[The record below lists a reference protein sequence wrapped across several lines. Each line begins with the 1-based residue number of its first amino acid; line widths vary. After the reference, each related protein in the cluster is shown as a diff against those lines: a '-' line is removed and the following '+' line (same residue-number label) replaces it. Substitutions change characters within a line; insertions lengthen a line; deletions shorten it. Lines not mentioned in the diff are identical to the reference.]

1 MLSRQQQYF
10 RKKLIVVDGKYV
22 HTKIYFLILVD
33 KTLSDRCWG
42 TGLLAPM
49 CCISHPLCVL
59 RGLKL
64 QLWAHYSTA
73 VLVIP
78 ETSQLFPRPGLD
90 SYRLTCLPD
99 LSSPL
104 LVWHCWHFTYPCSV
118 LTDMSGLILR
128 VAVENILM
136 NSNSTLQVH
145 LSNWTGRQKKQD
157 NKVVSTSNLDLFKI
171 IEHLTTFKGFCH
183 SIQNLLKYIGE
194 TCF

>member
-1 MLSRQQQYF
+1 MLGHRAVSNY
-10 RKKLIVVDGKYV
+10 
-22 HTKIYFLILVD
+22 
-33 KTLSDRCWG
+33 C
-42 TGLLAPM
+42 M

-73 VLVIP
+73 VLVIL

-104 LVWHCWHFTYPCSV
+104 LVWHCWHFTCPCSV

-128 VAVENILM
+128 VASENILM
-136 NSNSTLQVH
+136 NSNLTRQVH

-157 NKVVSTSNLDLFKI
+157 NKVVSTSNLDF
-171 IEHLTTFKGFCH
+171 
-183 SIQNLLKYIGE
+183 IQNNRTFVNIERLLSFNSKYHEIYRWNLFLVFSYLKE
-194 TCF
+194 ERSML

>member
-1 MLSRQQQYF
+1 MFIFAIKTTTIFQEKTYIKVFDEKS
-10 RKKLIVVDGKYV
+10 V
-22 HTKIYFLILVD
+22 HTKIYLLILVD
-33 KTLSDRCWG
+33 KTISDRCRG

-73 VLVIP
+73 ALVIP
-78 ETSQLFPRPGLD
+78 ETSQLFPRPDLG

-104 LVWHCWHFTYPCSV
+104 LLWHYWHCTYPCSV

-136 NSNSTLQVH
+136 NSNLTRQVH
-145 LSNWTGRQKKQD
+145 LCNWTGRQKKQD
-157 NKVVSTSNLDLFKI
+157 NKVV
-171 IEHLTTFKGFCH
+171 
-183 SIQNLLKYIGE
+183 
-194 TCF
+194 